1 MRILC
6 VDAETFFDS
15 TYTLTKETTESYIR
29 HPRFECMGF
38 GLRWLD
44 GGEGIWV
51 NASSLSV
58 AFAKIDWANTAVLAH
73 NAQFDGLILSH
84 HYGVRPKM
92 WLDTLSMARAVRGN
106 HLRAS
111 LGALAK
117 DMGLEEK
124 SVPYDD
130 MRGVHWCNMS
140 EALRERVASG
150 CLQDVNLT
158 IEIFKRL
165 LVNFPPEELNVIS
178 TTIKMFTEPRLIGDV
193 KQFRAVQGAEWT
205 RKNEALL
212 DLGVSERDIQS
223 SARFVQLLEAEG
235 VEVETKKTKTAEAPA
250 VAASDFFMQELLED
264 PNPRV
269 AALAAARLD
278 LKSTIEETRAGRL
291 AAMAERGPLTVQL
304 NYAGAHTLRWSGA
317 GKVNF
322 QNLPRDGGLRTGV
335 CAPPGHKLVIVDL
348 AQIECRVLNWIA
360 GNRDLVRRMA
370 AGEPV
375 YASNAERLYGRPV
388 TKKDDLEAYTVG
400 KKQEL
405 GCGYGMGWRRFKA
418 MVYGDMGLV
427 LEQEFAERAIDD
439 YRDTHPE
446 VVKLWRR
453 ADQWIQILANKNRG
467 SWPDGVPIGI
477 DGGRVI
483 GPNGSWMTY
492 EVEWSAF
499 DRAWRRRTR
508 SGWSKF
514 YGAALVENIVQYLAR
529 IILSQAVLRVEKRT
543 GFRMALSAHD
553 EAVWCVPTE
562 RADEIFAV
570 AMEEMT
576 KTPDWLSGCPIGAEG
591 RTADRYGE

>member
-6 VDAETFFDS
+6 ADAESYFDRE
-15 TYTLTKETTESYIR
+15 YTLTRLTQEEYIR
-29 HPRFECMGF
+29 HPRFECFGF
-38 GLRWLD
+38 GLQWLD
-44 GGEGIWV
+44 GGKGIWV
-51 NASSLSV
+51 DASSLPA
-58 AFAKIDWANTAVLAH
+58 AFAKIDWSDTAILAH
-73 NAQFDGLILSH
+73 NSSFDGLILSH

-92 WLDTLSMARAVRGN
+92 WLDTLSMARAARGN

-111 LGALAK
+111 LAALAK
-117 DMGLEEK
+117 DMGLDEK

-130 MRGVHWCNMS
+130 MRGVHWENMP
-140 EALRERVASG
+140 EHLRARVASG
-150 CLQDVNLT
+150 CLQDVALT

-165 LVNFPPEELNVIS
+165 LAGFSREELDVINQ
-178 TTIKMFTEPRLIGDV
+178 TIKMFTEPQLIGDV

-205 RKNEALL
+205 RKNEVLL
-212 DLGVSERDIQS
+212 DLGVPERDIQS

-235 VEVETKKTKTAEAPA
+235 VEVETKKTKAGEAPA

-278 LKSTIEETRAGRL
+278 LKSTLEETRAGRL
-291 AAMAERGPLTVQL
+291 AAMAERGPLCVQL
-304 NYAGAHTLRWSGA
+304 QYAGAHTLRWSGG
-317 GKVNF
+317 GKTNF
-322 QNLPRDGGLRTGV
+322 QNLSREGGLRRGV
-335 CAPPGHKLVIVDL
+335 MAPPGHKLVIVDL

-360 GNRDLVRRMA
+360 GNRALVERMA

-388 TKKDDLEAYTVG
+388 TKKDDPEAYTVG

-418 MVYGDMGLV
+418 MVFGDMGVMLD
-427 LEQEFAERAIDD
+427 QEFAERAIDD
-439 YRDTHPE
+439 YRSTHPA
-446 VVKLWRR
+446 VVRLWKRLEL
-453 ADQWIQILANKNRG
+453 AIPILAAKG
-467 SWPDGVPIGI
+467 SWEAPELPIRF

-492 EVEWSAF
+492 EVEWSAV
-499 DRAWRRRTR
+499 DRGWRRRTR

-529 IILSQAVLRVEKRT
+529 IILSQAVLRMEKRT
-543 GFRMALSAHD
+543 GFRMVLSAHD

-562 RADEIFAV
+562 RADDIFAA

-576 KTPDWLSGCPIGAEG
+576 KTPEWLPGCPIGAEG

>member
-6 VDAETFFDS
+6 ADCESYFDS
-15 TYTLTKETTESYIR
+15 QYTLTRETTESYIR
-29 HPRFECMGF
+29 HPRFECFGF

-44 GGEGIWV
+44 GGEGVWV
-51 NASSLSV
+51 ERSALSA
-58 AFAKIDWANTAVLAH
+58 AFARIDWADTAVLAH

-111 LGALAK
+111 LAALAK
-117 DMGLEEK
+117 DMGLDEK

-130 MRGVHWCNMS
+130 MRGVRWENMP
-140 EALRERVASG
+140 ENLRARVASG
-150 CLQDVNLT
+150 CLQDVDLT

-165 LVNFPPEELNVIS
+165 LTGFPREELDVIS
-178 TTIKMFTEPRLIGDV
+178 TTIKMFTEPQLVGDV

-223 SARFVQLLEAEG
+223 SARFVRLLEAEG
-235 VEVETKKTKTAEAPA
+235 VEVETKKTKTSEAPA

-269 AALAAARLD
+269 AALAVARLD

-291 AAMAERGPLTVQL
+291 AAMAERGPLCVQL
-304 NYAGAHTLRWSGA
+304 SYAGAHTLRWSGG

-322 QNLPRDGGLRTGV
+322 QNLPREGGLRKGV
-335 CAPPGHKLVIVDL
+335 MAPPGRKLVIVDL

-360 GNRDLVRRMA
+360 GNRALVERMA

-439 YRDTHPE
+439 YRSTHPE
-446 VVKLWRR
+446 VAKLWRR
-453 ADQWIQILANKNRG
+453 ADHYIQVLANKSKG
-467 SWPDGVPIGI
+467 CWPDGVPIEI
-477 DGGRVI
+477 DGGRAI

-499 DRAWRRRTR
+499 DRGWRRRTR

-529 IILSQAVLRVEKRT
+529 IIMSQAALRIEKLYDY
-543 GFRMALSAHD
+543 RMALCAHD
-553 EAVWCVPTE
+553 EGVWVVPDTE
-562 RADEIFAV
+562 AERLLPLFDA
-570 AMEEMT
+570 EMAR
-576 KTPDWLSGCPIGAEG
+576 TPDWLSGCPIGAEG
-591 RTADRYGE
+591 RIGDRYGE